1 MNWLRPVAALA
12 AMLTAMLVQ
21 AALIAPIA
29 TTATVSLPA
38 VLVAAVAVSDGAAA
52 GLTLGFATGLLAD
65 LGSTHPAGVLA
76 LVWMLLGAVCGLAAP
91 SRRLRSDAITVA
103 GCCVIAAAAAT
114 LLLAVVHGAGAS
126 VGTAMHALLPD
137 LLGDTLLAA
146 IVVPVV
152 RAALRGETLRAPH
165 PSTRGLDHR
174 ALEHRALGHR
184 ALGHRALGHA
194 VAQGLGRGGR
204 D

>member
-12 AMLTAMLVQ
+12 AILTAMLVQ
-21 AALIAPIA
+21 AALIAPVA

-38 VLVAAVAVSDGAAA
+38 VLVAAVAVTDGAAA

-76 LVWMLLGAVCGLAAP
+76 LVWMFLGAVCGLAAP
-91 SRRLRSDAITVA
+91 SRRLRSDVITVA
-103 GCCVIAAAAAT
+103 GCCVVAAVAAT

-137 LLGDTLLAA
+137 LLGDALLAA

-165 PSTRGLDHR
+165 PSTR
-174 ALEHRALGHR
+174 ALERRSLGHR
-184 ALGHRALGHA
+184 SLGHA
-194 VAQGLGRGGR
+194 AAQGPGRGRR